1 MATIQR
7 QLVNLE
13 ILAEDLDSLSSEQ
26 YGGEQHIRLIEE
38 YKEALEHLSVSAKPE
53 TESGFK
59 KRLATSTLAYVLES
73 KQMIGVHLKLIGYVL
88 TFWDANQKANQI
100 LDSNFGENA
109 DKRLELLQVK
119 AIRAKS
125 QLKTVANAMGQA
137 DYQKFIDLLNLRDA
151 QWQWDVL
158 LSRY

>member
-13 ILAEDLDSLSSEQ
+13 ILAEDLNSLSSEQ

-38 YKEALEHLSVSAKPE
+38 YKEALEHLSDSAKPE

-59 KRLATSTLAYVLES
+59 KRLTTSTLAHVLES

-88 TFWDANQKANQI
+88 TFWDANKKANDI
-100 LDSNFGENA
+100 LDTNFGESA

-119 AIRAKS
+119 AIRAKG
-125 QLKTVANAMGQA
+125 QLKTVAHAMGQA